1 MKKIKLKPGLL
12 WITGLSGAGKT
23 TISKIIYKKL
33 KKKYSNIIL
42 LDGDQLRNKFNIP
55 YIKVSGSFSNTYRTK
70 VGLKYVE
77 ECKKYVNNKGKFVII
92 AAMALISRVQNE
104 YRKIK
109 NNFDV
114 YLDVSISELE
124 RRDAKGLYK
133 KFRDKEIKNMSGLDL
148 KFDKPKNP
156 NLYLK
161 WKKNFTAYKMSKKIL
176 LLINND
182 SKTIE

>member
-70 VGLKYVE
+70 VGL
-77 ECKKYVNNKGKFVII
+77 N
-92 AAMALISRVQNE
+92 ML
-104 YRKIK
+104 K
-109 NNFDV
+109 NV
-114 YLDVSISELE
+114 
-124 RRDAKGLYK
+124 
-133 KFRDKEIKNMSGLDL
+133 KNM
-148 KFDKPKNP
+148 
-156 NLYLK
+156 
-161 WKKNFTAYKMSKKIL
+161 
-176 LLINND
+176 
-182 SKTIE
+182 